1 MYELRRITPDTD
13 GFATLLRESLSEGR
27 QMLRRLDENWRSGV
41 NTFSR
46 RGEILLGAFC
56 GLELVGVCGRNV
68 DPYAGDAKSGR
79 VRHLYVRPDR
89 RRHGAG
95 RLLVGEI
102 ARSAADF
109 FDRLQLRAP
118 EDAFRFYESL
128 GFARVPGEDTVT
140 HRLLLRPS
148 HEASFTRV

>member
-1 MYELRRITPDTD
+1 MHELRPATPDTD
-13 GFATLLRESLSEGR
+13 GYAALLRESLSEGH
-27 QMLRRLDENWRSGV
+27 QMLRRLEENWRSGA

-46 RGEILLGAFC
+46 RGEMLLGAFSDR
-56 GLELVGVCGRNV
+56 ELVGVCGCNV
-68 DPYAGDAKSGR
+68 DPYEGDATAGR

-89 RRHGAG
+89 RRHGVG

-102 ARSAADF
+102 ARSATAF

-128 GFARVPGEDTVT
+128 GFARVRGEESVT
-140 HRLLLRPS
+140 HRLLLRPRGP
-148 HEASFTRV
+148 AFTRA